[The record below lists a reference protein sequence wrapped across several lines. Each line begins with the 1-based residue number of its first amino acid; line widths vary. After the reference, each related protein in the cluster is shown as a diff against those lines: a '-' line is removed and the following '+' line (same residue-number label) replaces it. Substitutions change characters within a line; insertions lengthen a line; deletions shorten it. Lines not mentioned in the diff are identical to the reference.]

1 MPLHYHK
8 GIPFKPSKIP
18 DGVKK
23 PLDKRPDCLS
33 CMSGHSI
40 FKKEKEKKKKIL
52 KDKDLFVMKGE
63 KKSNNIIKKKRT
75 NGKNIRNNK
84 KKSVKPKTSVVKNL
98 SKQVKEINGSD
109 ERKSRKFN
117 RFIGKYKRND
127 RRS

>member
-1 MPLHYHK
+1 MPFHYGK

-23 PLDKRPDCLS
+23 PLDKRADCLT
-33 CMSGHSI
+33 CMSGHSM

-75 NGKNIRNNK
+75 NGLNIKNNS
-84 KKSVKPKTSVVKNL
+84 KKSVKPKTSVVKNI
-98 SKQVKEINGSD
+98 SKQVKEVNGSD

-117 RFIGKYKRND
+117 RFIGKYQRND
-127 RRS
+127 RRN